1 MESWNDEQEA
11 RRRMTVR
18 EFRLIARRAIKRLPK
33 ELRPYA
39 DECMVLV
46 KRRPSRKLL
55 RELEV
60 SEDEGL
66 YGLYEGPALG
76 DRRHDELAE
85 MPARI
90 ILFYEPLVEDCETPE
105 ELEREIHLTVLH
117 EIGHHFGI
125 DEDRLTELGYE

>member
-1 MESWNDEQEA
+1 
-11 RRRMTVR
+11 MTVR
-18 EFRLIARRAIKRLPK
+18 EFRRIARRAIKRLTR

-60 SEDEGL
+60 PEDEGL
-66 YGLYEGPALG
+66 YGLYEGPSIG
-76 DRRHDELAE
+76 ERRHDEIAE
-85 MPARI
+85 APPRI
-90 ILFYEPLVEDCETPE
+90 ILFYEPLIEDCETAA
-105 ELEREIHLTVLH
+105 ELEQEIHLTVLH

-125 DEDRLTELGYE
+125 DEDRLAELGYE